1 LFTHSH
7 DANNERDTCKANSN
21 TDSTSNAHAYMI
33 YIPMLLSGAE
43 SLQKQQDQQQ
53 APAPPAAAAAAAQL
67 QQVPM
72 RAIMLAL
79 AVLLVLLGPAAA
91 TFGDNGLGTYTGRKR
106 SPNTMVFGNDMV
118 TEQAL
123 QATLNFAKDVLK
135 GNWRPVKNDPP
146 TPKREVRRHF

>member
-1 LFTHSH
+1 
-7 DANNERDTCKANSN
+7 
-21 TDSTSNAHAYMI
+21 
-33 YIPMLLSGAE
+33 
-43 SLQKQQDQQQ
+43 
-53 APAPPAAAAAAAQL
+53 
-67 QQVPM
+67 M

-146 TPKREVRRHF
+146 TPKQEVRRLSCWQVIWGRGAVSR